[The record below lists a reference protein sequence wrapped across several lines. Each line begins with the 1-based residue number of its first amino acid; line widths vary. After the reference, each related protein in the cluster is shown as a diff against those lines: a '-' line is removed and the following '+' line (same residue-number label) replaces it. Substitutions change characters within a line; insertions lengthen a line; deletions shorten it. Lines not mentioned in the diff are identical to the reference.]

1 MASRFDSFCNHLIFR
16 TKPISQLM
24 EHCQGDHALNRVLRP
39 YELMLL
45 GIGAVVGTGIF
56 VITGVAAANMPA
68 RLSSCH
74 S

>member
-1 MASRFDSFCNHLIFR
+1 
-16 TKPISQLM
+16 M